1 MINKNLLQ
9 DNTLIICPN
18 NQKEYILNYLS
29 ETKQIINI
37 KFMTIDEYKKNYL
50 FDYDV
55 KTIEYLHRTQN
66 LHPANAKEILEN
78 LYYIDENKNY
88 NSPKL
93 NKLKQIKQELI
104 NNNLLIFN
112 PLFPNFL
119 KKYNIVVYGY
129 GTLNKFYNSII
140 KGQIIP
146 FEKTSTSKIL
156 YEFDDIEEETEYL
169 FTEIINL
176 LNKGTD
182 INDIIVANVNNDYIP
197 YIKRYEKYYN
207 IKIQFQ
213 ENNSIIGTHLVKE
226 FIEKLN
232 YQNANEIYQWLIDKN
247 SVLSS
252 TLISILNKYA
262 DFTDLNT
269 VIELIK
275 DDLSHINIKQNKL
288 KNSIKTINIFDEV
301 QDNQHLFFIGFNDN
315 IPAIYRDNEYITDN
329 IRNEVNMSTTH
340 QLNKL
345 SKDNT
350 IAWLSQI
357 SNLHLSYS
365 KRSPFNTYNRS
376 FIADECKCTTKNYQF
391 NKNYSKEL
399 LLKKYSSLLDNY
411 RKYNDS
417 NDKEEIEKYYSL
429 FQKADYLSYNNAFKK
444 FPFTLNNLQ
453 LSYTSLSTF
462 YQCPFSYYLSNILK
476 LNDNQKSFYSEI
488 GTAIHSVLEK
498 ISTDDSDS
506 DNQYEKVKELFRQ
519 EINNL
524 DQDIISDSR
533 NAMFIAII
541 EDKLKDVVTFIQKHR
556 KECFSNTG
564 LKELHEKN
572 IEIIINNNT
581 KFKGIIDKIMYTE
594 CNGEIYLAVIDYK
607 TGSVDSNITKLD
619 EVDYGF
625 SLQLP
630 IYMYLIKKAEENNL
644 IEEFKDKEIKF
655 CGFYLQFVLNKI
667 PKADYKKEL
676 KPLCENDLKLNGYSS
691 NIKNRMSMFDPNI
704 DCYNKSE
711 YIKSLSFKNNNEP
724 MKSSKTFTDDYL
736 DVLIDTV
743 DKKIKE
749 ASKEI
754 NDGKFFIQPKII
766 NNVNRSCQYCPF
778 GSICYKRNENYSYIT
793 ISNQKQEE
801 TDNEMDN

>member
-37 KFMTIDEYKKNYL
+37 KFMTIEEYKKNYL

-55 KTIEYLHRTQN
+55 RTIEYLHRTQN
-66 LHPANAKEILEN
+66 LHPANVKEILEN
-78 LYYIDENKNY
+78 LHYIDENKNY

-93 NKLKQIKQELI
+93 NKLKQIKQKLI

-213 ENNSIIGTHLVKE
+213 ENNSIIGTPLVKE

-232 YQNANEIYQWLIDKN
+232 NQNANEIYQWLIDKN
-247 SVLSS
+247 SVLSP

-262 DFTDLNT
+262 DFTDLNS

-275 DDLSHINIKQNKL
+275 DDLSHIKIKQNKL

-376 FIADECKCTTKNYQF
+376 FIADECKCTTKKYQF

-417 NDKEEIEKYYSL
+417 NDKEEIEKYYSI
-429 FQKADYLSYNNAFKK
+429 FQKADYLSYNNNFKE
-444 FPFTLNNLQ
+444 FNFTLNNLQ

-462 YQCPFSYYLSNILK
+462 YQCPFSYYLSYILK

-498 ISTDDSDS
+498 ISTNNS
-506 DNQYEKVKELFRQ
+506 NNIKALFRQ

-524 DQDIISDSR
+524 DQDIISDPR
-533 NAMFIAII
+533 NAMFIDII
-541 EDKLKDVVTFIQKHR
+541 EDKLEDVVTFIQSHQ
-556 KECFSNTG
+556 KECFSDTS

-572 IEIIINNNT
+572 IEIVLDKNT

-594 CNGEIYLAVIDYK
+594 SNGEIYLAVIDYK

-619 EVDYGF
+619 EVNYGF

-630 IYMYLIKKAEENNL
+630 IYMYLIKKAEEDNL
-644 IEEFKDKEIKF
+644 IKEFKNKKITF
-655 CGFYLQFVLNKI
+655 CGFYLQFVLNKM
-667 PKADYKKEL
+667 PKADYKKNL
-676 KPLCENDLKLNGYSS
+676 KTLCENDLKLNGYSLDAI
-691 NIKNRMSMFDPNI
+691 NIISMFDPNI
-704 DCYNKSE
+704 NRYNESK
-711 YIKSLSFKNNNEP
+711 YIKSLSLTKNNTPKAN
-724 MKSSKTFTDDYL
+724 SKTFNEDKFNE
-736 DVLIDTV
+736 LIVTV
-743 DKKIKE
+743 DNKIKE

-754 NDGKFFIQPKII
+754 YEGKFFIHPKII

-778 GSICYKRNENYSYIT
+778 GSICYKRNENYLYIT
-793 ISNQKQEE
+793 TQSDKQED
-801 TDNEMDN
+801 TDNAMDN

>member
-29 ETKQIINI
+29 EIKQIINI

-55 KTIEYLHRTQN
+55 RTIEYLCRIKN
-66 LHPANAKEILEN
+66 LLPANAKETLEN

-88 NSPKL
+88 NSAKL
-93 NKLKQIKQELI
+93 NNLKQIKQELI
-104 NNNLLIFN
+104 NNDLLIFN

-119 KKYNIVVYGY
+119 SKYNIIVYGY
-129 GTLNKFYNSII
+129 GIINKFYNSII
-140 KGQIIP
+140 KGKIIP
-146 FEKTSTSKIL
+146 FEKKSTNKIL
-156 YEFDDIEEETEYL
+156 YEFNDIEEETEYL

-176 LNKGTD
+176 LKNGTD
-182 INDIIVANVNNDYIP
+182 INDIVVTNISNDYIP
-197 YIKRYEKYYN
+197 YIKRYEKYYG

-213 ENNSIIGTHLVKE
+213 ENNSIIGTPLVKE
-226 FIEKLN
+226 FIEKLDN
-232 YQNANEIYQWLIDKN
+232 QNANEIYQWLIDKN
-247 SVLSS
+247 TVLSS

-262 DFTDLNT
+262 DFNNLNT

-301 QDNQHLFFIGFNDN
+301 QDNQHLFFLGFNDK
-315 IPAIYRDNEYITDN
+315 IPAICRDNEYITDN

-365 KRSPFNTYNRS
+365 KRSPFNTFNRS
-376 FIADECKCTTKNYQF
+376 FIADECGWNTKNYQF

-417 NDKEEIEKYYSL
+417 NDKKEIEKYYNL
-429 FQKADYLSYNNAFKK
+429 FQKADYLSYDNIFKK
-444 FPFTLNNLQ
+444 FDFTLHNLQ

-462 YQCPFSYYLSNILK
+462 YQCPFRYYLSYILK
-476 LNDNQKSFYSEI
+476 LNDNQKSFYSEL
-488 GTAIHSVLEK
+488 GTAIHAVLEK
-498 ISTDDSDS
+498 ISTNNS
-506 DNQYEKVKELFRQ
+506 NNIKALFRQ

-524 DQDIISDSR
+524 DQDIISDPR
-533 NAMFIAII
+533 NAMFIDII
-541 EDKLKDVVTFIQKHR
+541 EDKLEDVVTFIQRHR
-556 KECFSNTG
+556 KECFSDTG
-564 LKELHEKN
+564 LKELHEKV
-572 IEIIINNNT
+572 ITLNNNET
-581 KFKGIIDKIMYTE
+581 TFKGIIDKIMYTE
-594 CNGEIYLAVIDYK
+594 SNGKIYLAVIDYK

-619 EVDYGF
+619 EVQDGF

-630 IYMYLIKKAEENNL
+630 IYMYLIKKAKENNL
-644 IEEFKDKEIKF
+644 IEEFKDKNIIF

-667 PKADYKKEL
+667 PKADHKKDL
-676 KPLCENDLKLNGYSS
+676 KTLCKNDLKLNGYSS
-691 NIKNRMSMFDPNI
+691 NSKDDMSMFDPNI
-704 DCYNKSE
+704 GSNNEST
-711 YIKSLSFKNNNEP
+711 YIKSLSFKDKTP
-724 MKSSKTFTDDYL
+724 KTYSKTFNDEIL
-736 DVLIDTV
+736 KELIVTV
-743 DKKIKE
+743 DNKIKE
-749 ASKEI
+749 ASKKI
-754 NDGKFFIQPKII
+754 NNGEFFIQPKII
-766 NNVNRSCQYCPF
+766 NNINRSCQYCPF
-778 GSICYKRNENYSYIT
+778 GSICYKRNENYLYIT
-793 ISNQKQEE
+793 TQSDKQED

>member
-1 MINKNLLQ
+1 MINKSLLQ

-55 KTIEYLHRTQN
+55 KTIEYLHTSKN
-66 LHPANAKEILEN
+66 LLPANAKEILEN

-88 NSPKL
+88 NNAKL
-93 NKLKQIKQELI
+93 NNLKQIKQELI
-104 NNNLLIFN
+104 NNDLLIFN

-119 KKYNIVVYGY
+119 SKYNIIVYGY
-129 GTLNKFYNSII
+129 GNLNKFYNSII
-140 KGQIIP
+140 NGKIIP
-146 FEKTSTSKIL
+146 FEKKSTNKIL
-156 YEFDDIEEETEYL
+156 YEFNDIEEETEYL

-176 LNKGTD
+176 LKNGTD
-182 INDIIVANVNNDYIP
+182 INDIVVTNISNDYIP
-197 YIKRYEKYYN
+197 YIKRYEKYYD

-213 ENNSIIGTHLVKE
+213 ENNSIIGTSLVKE
-226 FIEKLN
+226 FIKKLDN
-232 YQNANEIYQWLIDKN
+232 QNANEIYQWLIDKN
-247 SVLSS
+247 STLSS

-262 DFTDLNT
+262 DFNNLNG

-288 KNSIKTINIFDEV
+288 KNSIKTINIFDGV
-301 QDNQHLFFIGFNDN
+301 QDNQHLFFLGFNDK

-345 SKDNT
+345 SKENT

-365 KRSPFNTYNRS
+365 KRSPFNTFNCS
-376 FIADECKCTTKNYQF
+376 FIADECGWNTKNYQF

-417 NDKEEIEKYYSL
+417 NNKEEIEKYYNL
-429 FQKADYLSYNNAFKK
+429 FQKADYLSYDNAFKE
-444 FPFTLNNLQ
+444 FHFTLNNLQ

-462 YQCPFSYYLSNILK
+462 YQCPFRYYLSNILK
-476 LNDNQKSFYSEI
+476 LNDNQKSFYSEL

-498 ISTDDSDS
+498 ISTNNS
-506 DNQYEKVKELFRQ
+506 NNIKTLFRQ

-524 DQDIISDSR
+524 DQDIISDGR
-533 NAMFIAII
+533 NAMFIDII
-541 EDKLKDVVTFIQKHR
+541 EDKLKDVVTFIQSHQ
-556 KECFSNTG
+556 KECFSDTG

-572 IEIIINNNT
+572 IEIVLDKNT

-594 CNGEIYLAVIDYK
+594 SNGKIYLAVIDYK

-619 EVDYGF
+619 EVNYGF

-630 IYMYLIKKAEENNL
+630 IYMYLIKKAKENNL
-644 IEEFKDKEIKF
+644 IKEFKDKEITF
-655 CGFYLQFVLNKI
+655 CGFYLQFVLNKM
-667 PKADYKKEL
+667 PKADHKKDL
-676 KPLCENDLKLNGYSS
+676 KTLCENDLKLNGYSS
-691 NIKNRMSMFDPNI
+691 NSTDNMSMFDPNI
-704 DCYNKSE
+704 DRNNESK
-711 YIKSLSFKNNNEP
+711 YIKSLSLTKNNTPKAN
-724 MKSSKTFTDDYL
+724 SKTFNEDKL
-736 DVLIDTV
+736 KELIVTV
-743 DKKIKE
+743 DNKIKE

-754 NDGKFFIQPKII
+754 YDGKFLIQPKII

-778 GSICYKRNENYSYIT
+778 GSICYKRNENYSYIST
-793 ISNQKQEE
+793 QSDKQED